1 MINPIARL
9 PVSVPVK
16 AVFYMLGAVIS
27 FALMAIA
34 GRTLATNLDT
44 FEIMTFRSLFG
55 ILLVLGFAWSA

>member
-1 MINPIARL
+1 MIDPIARL
-9 PVSVPVK
+9 RFSVPVK
-16 AVFYMLGAVIS
+16 AACYMLGAVVS

-55 ILLVLGFAWSA
+55 IWLRNGI